1 MSQTYETPPLK
12 IEFFPP
18 HPLKRWNRG
27 GGDIKKPT
35 NLKILRV
42 FVWLHFWARQ
52 IPWRFLDLSI
62 LAPVAHSHGATWPG
76 AGGRCRTPFASISRC
91 ADLWEYCQE
100 GLPWSE
106 IWRNFW
112 DKMWEE
118 MWDSFEMCGKICR
131 NWLGMLETDV
141 CQPTFLGWKTHL
153 YTSCTLLAGIRY
165 MLEIIAILEKKRLAS
180 TWKIWNLHW
189 PSKTRMY
196 CSAQL
201 TWEST
206 NPATPKF
213 FAGQQLKGWT
223 KSLVEWHWWVRT
235 HYWNFIRA
243 ARVSF
248 GGRIHML
255 ILMKTVGHVLLMQ
268 LAMLDRL
275 EETMLQLFFETKCA
289 A

>member
-118 MWDSFEMCGKICR
+118 MWDSFEI
-131 NWLGMLETDV
+131 V
-141 CQPTFLGWKTHL
+141 WKDL
-153 YTSCTLLAGIRY
+153 RKLVGNC
-165 MLEIIAILEKKRLAS
+165 
-180 TWKIWNLHW
+180 WKQMFDNQH
-189 PSKTRMY
+189 
-196 CSAQL
+196 
-201 TWEST
+201 
-206 NPATPKF
+206 F
-213 FAGQQLKGWT
+213 
-223 KSLVEWHWWVRT
+223 
-235 HYWNFIRA
+235 
-243 ARVSF
+243 
-248 GGRIHML
+248 
-255 ILMKTVGHVLLMQ
+255 
-268 LAMLDRL
+268 
-275 EETMLQLFFETKCA
+275 
-289 A
+289 